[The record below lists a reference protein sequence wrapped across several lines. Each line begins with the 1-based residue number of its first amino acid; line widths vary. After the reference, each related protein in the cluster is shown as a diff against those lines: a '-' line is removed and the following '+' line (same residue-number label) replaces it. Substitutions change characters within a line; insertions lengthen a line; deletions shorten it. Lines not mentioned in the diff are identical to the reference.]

1 MKERRLKLIPMQFSA
16 SKQPYWRWVF
26 LLVFPLL
33 LSSSFSDPRISNA
46 GLLCGHSRPPN
57 GTNLIPNFSEAM
69 RGLSQAINNSHF
81 ASYHLN
87 STSPMYVLA
96 QCHQDL
102 SQTDCL
108 LCYAAARTTLP
119 RCLPSVSGRI
129 FLDGCF
135 LRYDNYSFYQESVS
149 SSLDNVSCS
158 PDEATVF
165 DGDSKRVN
173 LIGRSVDYAVGN
185 MTRIALRNGG
195 FGTVGMNGVYALA
208 QCWKSVPAE
217 GCRECLE
224 KAAKAVRGCVPKE
237 EGRGMNT
244 GCYLRYS
251 TNKFYSKEG
260 EAKHDH
266 EIAIIVAIVSSI
278 AAFLMVSLSAAYA
291 TYARLSK
298 RKEELKNLGQ
308 ISKSFDKSGLKFKYE
323 TLEKATD
330 YFSFSRKLGQGGTG
344 SVFMG
349 ILPNGKTVAVK
360 RLIYNTRQWVDD
372 FFNEVNLISRIQHKN
387 LVKLLGCSIE
397 GPESLLVY
405 EYVPN
410 KSLDQFIFDE
420 KKTNLVK
427 WKQRFDIIVGTAEG
441 LAHLHG
447 GGSHVRL
454 IHRDIKSSNV
464 LLDENLNPKIADFGL
479 VRCLATDKSHLST
492 GVAGTLGYMAPEYL
506 VRGQLT
512 EKADVYSFGVL
523 ALEIVCGKRNTTFT
537 KDSGSLLQTV
547 WALYRSNRLAEAVDY
562 SIKDDTSAKEAPD
575 VLQIGLLCTQASVSL
590 RPSMAQVVQMLTD
603 KDCEIPSPNQPPFL
617 NASVLDPTSST
628 RSNSTDSFTTNAVR
642 KIQDSGTSSEPS
654 RTLSSDEAS
663 RSQ

>member
-46 GLLCGHSRPPN
+46 GLLCGHSRPSN

-173 LIGRSVDYAVGN
+173 LFGRSVDYAVGN

-266 EIAIIVAIVSSI
+266 EIAVIVAIVSSI

-298 RKEELKNLGQ
+298 RKE
-308 ISKSFDKSGLKFKYE
+308 
-323 TLEKATD
+323 
-330 YFSFSRKLGQGGTG
+330 
-344 SVFMG
+344 
-349 ILPNGKTVAVK
+349 
-360 RLIYNTRQWVDD
+360 
-372 FFNEVNLISRIQHKN
+372 
-387 LVKLLGCSIE
+387 
-397 GPESLLVY
+397 
-405 EYVPN
+405 
-410 KSLDQFIFDE
+410 DE

>member
-1 MKERRLKLIPMQFSA
+1 MNPMQFSA
-16 SKQPYWRWVF
+16 SRQPYCRWVF
-26 LLVFPLL
+26 LLVFALL
-33 LSSSFSDPRISNA
+33 ISSSFCDPRISNA
-46 GLLCGHSRPPN
+46 GLLCGSSNPPN
-57 GTNLIPNFSEAM
+57 GTNFVPNFVKEM
-69 RGLSQAINNSHF
+69 QGLSEVINTNHF

-87 STSPMYVLA
+87 STPPMYALA

-108 LCYAAARTTLP
+108 LCYAASRTRIP
-119 RCLPSVSGRI
+119 RCLPSVSARI

-135 LRYDNYSFYQESVS
+135 LRYDNYSFFQESVS

-158 PDEATVF
+158 SNNVMVF
-165 DGDSKRVN
+165 DEHNKMVN
-173 LIGRSVDYAVGN
+173 LFDRNVDYAVGN
-185 MTRIALRNGG
+185 VTRIALRNGG
-195 FGTVGMNGVYALA
+195 FGAVEVDGVYALA

-217 GCRECLE
+217 GCSKCLQ

-237 EGRGMNT
+237 EGRGMNN

-251 TNKFYSKEG
+251 TKKFYNEGG
-260 EAKHDH
+260 EAVHDH
-266 EIAIIVAIVSSI
+266 GLSGIAVIIAILSATS
-278 AAFLMVSLSAAYA
+278 AFLMLSLSAAYV

-298 RKEELKNLGQ
+298 RKKELKNLGQ
-308 ISKSFDKSGLKFKYE
+308 ISISFDKSWLKFKYE

-330 YFSFSRKLGQGGTG
+330 YFSLSRKLGQGGAG

-360 RLIYNTRQWVDD
+360 RLIYNTRQWVEE
-372 FFNEVNLISRIQHKN
+372 FFNEVNLISGIQHKN

-420 KKTNLVK
+420 KRAKLLD

-447 GGSHVRL
+447 GGSQIRI

-479 VRCLATDKSHLST
+479 VRCLATDKSHHST

-506 VRGQLT
+506 VRGQFT

-523 ALEIVCGKRNTTFT
+523 VLEIVCGKRNTTFT
-537 KDSGSLLQTV
+537 MDSGSLLQTV
-547 WALYRSNRLAEAVDY
+547 WTLYRSNKLAEAVD
-562 SIKDDTSAKEAPD
+562 SCIRNEISAKEAPN
-575 VLQIGLLCTQASVSL
+575 VLQIGLLCTQASVPS
-590 RPSMAQVVQMLTD
+590 RPSMAQVVHMLTD
-603 KDCEIPSPNQPPFL
+603 KDCEIPIPNQPPFL
-617 NASVLDPTSST
+617 NASVLETASST
-628 RSNSTDSFTTNAVR
+628 RSYSTDSFISNAVR
-642 KIQDSGTSSEPS
+642 KIQGSATTSKSS
-654 RTLSSDEAS
+654 RTCSSDEAS
-663 RSQ
+663 RTQ